1 MKQQDI
7 EIFIADFQ
15 QKLHTILLQNPEV
28 ETVNHPAGLS
38 RPVLDEILCL
48 QPLSLFIPR
57 IYGGRAGSP
66 HHCLSL
72 LEAAG
77 YESLAV
83 SLMLGIN
90 GALFLE
96 PLNKYGQQETKTKVY
111 QSFVEKHAV
120 GGLMITEPGF
130 GTDALSMTTSYTLSE
145 KGYHIKGS
153 KHWGGL
159 TGLADF
165 WLVTARKEKTTNRLA
180 RDIDLFVVDQSK
192 AEQRIEVKEY
202 FHKLG
207 LFLIPYGLNS
217 IDLTAPT
224 DSRLVP
230 ATSGVKMLMDLLH
243 RSRLRI
249 SGIGMGFI
257 TRILD
262 EAIKHCQQRYVGKK
276 SLLKYDQVQ
285 QRLSQLQA
293 WYTINSAI
301 CLYAAKVSG
310 VDNDLTLYN
319 LEANSAK
326 AVVTD
331 MMQDAAQSLLQLTG
345 AKGYRRDHIA
355 GRGVTDSRPFQIF
368 EGSNDVMYIQVADAF
383 IKEMIKTKETD
394 LYSFASRFSTDQQN
408 RRTVSAAAVYQARSA
423 VATTQQTTSWKNSG
437 QADYRRNE
445 LRPAGWRI
453 PPGSDRKCP
462 KDSGKLSCGRT
473 GFAQRLFKGKSYRR
487 VQRGRRLG
495 ICCKEAVRD
504 LIIIPGQ
511 PPGECYSQSETEK
524 PIPIALE

>member
-394 LYSFASRFSTDQQN
+394 LYSFASRFALTSRIAEQYRQQLSIKLDLQSPQRSRLHLGKIVARLITAEMSFDLLDGGFRQDLIEN
-408 RRTVSAAAVYQARSA
+408 ALKIVASSLVAELALLNGSSKVRVIEEYREGGDWGYAA
-423 VATTQQTTSWKNSG
+423 
-437 QADYRRNE
+437 
-445 LRPAGWRI
+445 
-453 PPGSDRKCP
+453 
-462 KDSGKLSCGRT
+462 
-473 GFAQRLFKGKSYRR
+473 
-487 VQRGRRLG
+487 RRL
-495 ICCKEAVRD
+495 
-504 LIIIPGQ
+504 
-511 PPGECYSQSETEK
+511 SE
-524 PIPIALE
+524 I

>member
-355 GRGVTDSRPFQIF
+355 GRGVMDSRPFQIF

-394 LYSFASRFSTDQQN
+394 LYSFASRFRLTSRIAGQYRQQLSIKLDLQSPQRSRLHLGKIMARLITAEMTFDLLDGGFRQDLIEN
-408 RRTVSAAAVYQARSA
+408 ALKIVASSLVAELALLNGSSKVRVIEEYREGGDWGYAA
-423 VATTQQTTSWKNSG
+423 
-437 QADYRRNE
+437 
-445 LRPAGWRI
+445 
-453 PPGSDRKCP
+453 
-462 KDSGKLSCGRT
+462 
-473 GFAQRLFKGKSYRR
+473 
-487 VQRGRRLG
+487 RRL
-495 ICCKEAVRD
+495 
-504 LIIIPGQ
+504 
-511 PPGECYSQSETEK
+511 SE
-524 PIPIALE
+524 I